1 MDRNLT
7 ETQSLRPTQGRVG
20 CSFLWLGF
28 LLLGFPA
35 GVATALAQGILAPSS
50 ADFEKSTLASSL
62 PSYQTGGVPPPGGSI
77 PQTLGPAQLGPVDF
91 HPHLL
96 YQFIYGNGI
105 PTSPTNHLTTA
116 IQEISP
122 GVLMILGA
130 HWTMDYNPTM
140 TLYSNPQ
147 FSDSTSQDVVLT
159 GHTHYEDW
167 TLGLSQG
174 YSYSDAPQAQTEAQ
188 TKQTDY
194 ATALTASRQMGS
206 HLSAQLGL
214 DQTISS
220 SSQITGS
227 TNGNSQDIH
236 SWILSGGLNYE
247 TDYRLGF
254 GITGSGGYDLISPG
268 PSMSFEQ
275 VQGTMNWQVL
285 GKVSVVASCGVQDTH
300 VMGAQM
306 VDPTFSAAINYQP
319 FEQTSAS
326 LIASRSVTPALYQAE
341 VTVSTLISA
350 TFRQRFLQHFT
361 FEVSGGYSTTPYVGF
376 ATAQE
381 FTGSHQ
387 IFPPP
392 PLITSTVQQNRTDDS
407 RFARVSIGSTFR
419 QRGTVSIFYSFS
431 DTTSSLSAFDL
442 RSTQVGFEIGW
453 RY

>member
-1 MDRNLT
+1 
-7 ETQSLRPTQGRVG
+7 
-20 CSFLWLGF
+20 
-28 LLLGFPA
+28 
-35 GVATALAQGILAPSS
+35 
-50 ADFEKSTLASSL
+50 
-62 PSYQTGGVPPPGGSI
+62 
-77 PQTLGPAQLGPVDF
+77 
-91 HPHLL
+91 
-96 YQFIYGNGI
+96 
-105 PTSPTNHLTTA
+105 
-116 IQEISP
+116 
-122 GVLMILGA
+122 
-130 HWTMDYNPTM
+130 
-140 TLYSNPQ
+140 
-147 FSDSTSQDVVLT
+147 
-159 GHTHYEDW
+159 
-167 TLGLSQG
+167 
-174 YSYSDAPQAQTEAQ
+174 
-188 TKQTDY
+188 
-194 ATALTASRQMGS
+194 
-206 HLSAQLGL
+206 
-214 DQTISS
+214 
-220 SSQITGS
+220 
-227 TNGNSQDIH
+227 
-236 SWILSGGLNYE
+236 
-247 TDYRLGF
+247 
-254 GITGSGGYDLISPG
+254 
-268 PSMSFEQ
+268 MSFEQ

-392 PLITSTVQQNRTDDS
+392 PLIASSVQQNRTDDS
-407 RFARVSIGSTFR
+407 RFARVSLGSTFR